1 MEWSE
6 VVRRRRMVRDFTDE
20 PVDPAVLDRLLD
32 DARRVPTAGFSQG
45 IDFVVLEGQQT
56 ELFWKHTMEADVRAT
71 FQWPGLLRAPIIVL
85 PIADA
90 SAYLDRYSQPDKAR
104 AGLGTGE
111 DAWPV
116 PYWYIDTGMA
126 GMALL
131 YGVVNAGLG
140 ALFFG
145 IFRNE
150 SALLAELGVPVG
162 KRPIGAIAIGH
173 PTPAAQ
179 DGAKQGSPSRRA
191 RRPLSAVIHRGSWN
205 ANPDEPTIA

>member
-1 MEWSE
+1 
-6 VVRRRRMVRDFTDE
+6 MVRDFTGE
-20 PVDPAVLDRLLD
+20 SVDPALLDRLLD

-45 IDFVVLEGQQT
+45 TDFVVLEGEQT
-56 ELFWKHTMEADVRAT
+56 EIFWKHTMDPAVRMN

-90 SAYLDRYSQPDKAR
+90 SVYLERYSQPDKAH
-104 AGLGTGE
+104 AGLGTDEG
-111 DAWPV
+111 AWPV

-150 SALLAELGVPVG
+150 AALMAELGVPSG

-173 PTPAAQ
+173 PSPVAQ
-179 DGAKQGSPSRRA
+179 PRAKEGSPSRRS
-191 RRPLSAVIHRGSWN
+191 RRPLEAVVHRGAWN
-205 ANPDEPTIA
+205 TPIV